1 MKSCQFSLVNKIN
14 GKGTNKVKMI
24 YYFLPIT
31 LVKKF
36 VDSNFIN
43 IYQRLF
49 ATKID
54 FQKINGKT
62 NYATYIHAA

>member
-1 MKSCQFSLVNKIN
+1 MGREQIKQKRYI
-14 GKGTNKVKMI
+14 I
-24 YYFLPIT
+24 FLPIT

-49 ATKID
+49 ATKIA
-54 FQKINGKT
+54 FQKVNGKT
-62 NYATYIHAA
+62 SHATYIHAA